1 MKKNNYK
8 KYLFLLS
15 ILYTCFIN
23 AGVFEGYTLFT
34 PLEIS
39 VENSTTY
46 LINNDQEIINTWTH
60 EFGPASMPYLRPD
73 SSIIY
78 PYRVANPTMVAGGVG
93 GGIQKQSWDGEILW
107 EYTFS
112 DETYQHHH
120 DVEPLPSGNI
130 LIIVWEKKTA
140 QEAYDL
146 GRESITN
153 PLNQVWSNAIL
164 ELNPETGEIEWEWH
178 IWDHL
183 VQDVY
188 PDLDNYGV
196 ISDHPELFDINCGDI
211 GIDSGGP
218 QGANADWMHVNSINY
233 NPHLDQIAISSRS
246 QNEIYIIDH
255 STTTEEAASHSG
267 GNSGKGGDILYR
279 WGNPQNYDR
288 GTSDDKILGWQH
300 GINWIDPEFPG
311 GGNIMIFN
319 NNHYPGSDSS
329 STVIEIKPPMDENGN
344 YIIID
349 ELPYGPIELDWIYN
363 GDFETPV
370 QGGAFRL
377 PNGNTIVCQTHTSK
391 LIEVTLEGEIVWE
404 FQYVAG
410 IGSSWIARA
419 QKYSPEYLMN
429 NMLGDMN
436 EDGIFNVLDIVI
448 LANLILTNDNTN
460 MTGDMNQDN
469 ILNVLDIVILANM
482 ILS

>member
-1 MKKNNYK
+1 MKKTNYK

-15 ILYTCFIN
+15 IIYTCFIN
-23 AGVFEGYTLFT
+23 AEVFEGYTLFT
-34 PLEIS
+34 PLEIGL
-39 VENSTTY
+39 ENSTTY
-46 LINNDQEIINTWTH
+46 LINNDEEIINTWTH
-60 EFGPASMPYLRPD
+60 DFGPASMPYLQPD
-73 SSIIY
+73 SSIVY

-196 ISDHPELFDINCGDI
+196 ISDHPELFDINCGEI

-288 GTSDDKILGWQH
+288 GSSDDKILGWQH
-300 GINWIDPEFPG
+300 GINWIDPEYPG
-311 GGNIMIFN
+311 GGNLMIFN
-319 NNHYPGSDSS
+319 NNHFPGSDSS

-460 MTGDMNQDN
+460 MTGDMNLDN
-469 ILNVLDIVILANM
+469 DLNVLDIVILANI